1 MREKFIEL
9 RNNRMVACAHTA
21 IYLLYMLVA
30 LVSYVGNTGM
40 TLVVMLSVQCMSAVL
55 MFFDIWAHRG
65 KFIFLE
71 HGKAGVVYHAL
82 RLALACTS
90 FFVLITPY
98 EKITAAVIIGLFSVE
113 LILYVPFD
121 ETINR
126 VVTYLVMVVLYTI
139 TFGIFYIR
147 ESNNYTYQRH
157 HVTFP
162 ASLATQIFTAG
173 LILLIMVIVISEI
186 LAAMWNCFEKKVFS
200 QDRAVENLNELN
212 RSLEKHQEEIKKIN
226 EVLGRQ
232 KIDLQAA
239 NKKINRAHDEM
250 SLQSEV
256 ASTITSSIDMEEML
270 ENVTRIMRIR
280 LDMDLV
286 MVILEPDDSILAPG
300 EESKGRYVA
309 ISDSMGE
316 EFEEAV
322 RKSVK
327 ETNLHELLSMSQT
340 YIQNTSVDTIK
351 FFRYLDSRKELPSMI
366 CLPVMKQVERL
377 GTLIVGKNRDNAF
390 AEGRSFYENV
400 ASQLSIG
407 ISNARLYARMNDMAI
422 RDALTRIYNRGHLQ
436 KLLNEYLAEAMAKK
450 IPVTLAL
457 FDIDK
462 FKLIN
467 DNYGHQCGD
476 EVIRFVSHMLNH
488 GALKNHGIAG
498 RYGGEEFVIAF
509 LGKSVEETHK
519 IVKQIHDEIREKSVT
534 YADQEIHVTAS
545 AGIASYPETCSDPGE
560 LLTRA
565 DWAMYTSKKNGRD
578 QITIDSDRIIAMM

>member
-1 MREKFIEL
+1 MKEKFVEL
-9 RNNRMVACAHTA
+9 RNNRMVACAHTVV
-21 IYLLYMLVA
+21 YLILMLCA
-30 LVSYVGNTGM
+30 LLSYVGNTGTRLV
-40 TLVVMLSVQCMSAVL
+40 TLLWIVAIAGLL

-65 KFIFLE
+65 KLGFLE
-71 HGKAGVVYHAL
+71 RGKSGVVYHTI
-82 RLALACTS
+82 RLMFVCAV
-90 FFVLITPY
+90 FFMMITPY
-98 EKITAAVIIGLFSVE
+98 EKIAIAALIGLFSVE
-113 LILYVPFD
+113 LILYIPFD

-126 VVTYLVMVVLYTI
+126 VSTYLVMIILYTI
-139 TFGIFYIR
+139 TFGVYYVR
-147 ESNNYTYQRH
+147 ESQKYTMNKH

-162 ASLATQIFTAG
+162 ASLATQIFLAG
-173 LILLIMVIVISEI
+173 VVILAAVIVIGEI
-186 LAAMWNCFEKKVFS
+186 LAAMWTCFEKKVFS
-200 QDRAVENLNELN
+200 QERAVEDLNELN
-212 RSLEKHQEEIKKIN
+212 NSLQKHQEEIKKIN

-239 NKKINRAHDEM
+239 IKKINRAHDEM
-250 SLQSEV
+250 SLQNEV
-256 ASTITSSIDMEEML
+256 ASTITSSIDVEEML
-270 ENVTRIMRIR
+270 QNVTQAMRIR

-286 MVILEPDDSILAPG
+286 MVLLEPDDSILAPG
-300 EESKGRYVA
+300 EESRGRQAV
-309 ISDSMGE
+309 ISGCVGE

-322 RKSVK
+322 RKSVE
-327 ETNLHELLSMSQT
+327 ETDLRELMSLSQT
-340 YIQNTSVDTIK
+340 YIQNSAVDTIK
-351 FFRYLDSRKELPSMI
+351 FFKYLDSKKELPSMI
-366 CLPVMKQVERL
+366 CLPIMKQTERL
-377 GTLIVGKNRDNAF
+377 GTLIVGKNRENVF

-407 ISNARLYARMNDMAI
+407 ISNAHLYARMNDMAI

-436 KLLNEYLAEAMAKK
+436 KLLNEYLSEGMSKK

-476 EVIRFVSHMLNH
+476 EVIRFVSHLLNH
-488 GALKNHGIAG
+488 GALQNGGIAG

-509 LGKSVEETHK
+509 LGKDVTETEK
-519 IVKQIHDEIREKSVT
+519 IVKGIHDEIREKVVC

-545 AGIASYPETCSDPGE
+545 AGIASYPATCSNPSE

-578 QITIDSDRIIAMM
+578 RITVDSDQIISMM